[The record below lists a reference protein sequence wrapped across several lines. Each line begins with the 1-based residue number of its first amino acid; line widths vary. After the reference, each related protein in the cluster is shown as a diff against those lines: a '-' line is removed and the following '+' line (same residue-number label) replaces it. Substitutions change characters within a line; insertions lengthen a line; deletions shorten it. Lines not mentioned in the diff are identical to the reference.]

1 MSQITVTPLGFALGA
16 EVTGID
22 LKAPLN
28 DLTRREI
35 QQAWQKHLVLVFPRQ
50 DLTPAELIAF
60 SGSFGE
66 LDKNER
72 LQGLQPGD
80 PDHPEILVITTRQ
93 IEGKPSAS
101 RMSGRSWHS
110 DLTFT
115 TQPAKASFL
124 NCKQKPAVGGDT
136 MFANMYVA
144 FETLSPPMQE
154 FLEKREAIHDASLIK
169 GIENRDP
176 AAVADLKRRNPPVA
190 HPVVKVHP
198 ETGRKAL
205 FLGKRIRGFIG
216 MTEEESAP
224 ILNFLNDHA
233 TSPEFVFR
241 HRWSVNDLVMW
252 DNRCAMHM
260 ALADFDQNQTRH
272 MIRTSLHGEP
282 SGYVVKDEAP
292 ERESLIQAVAAVS

>member
-1 MSQITVTPLGFALGA
+1 MSQITVTQLGFSLGA

-22 LKAPLN
+22 LKEPLN
-28 DLTRREI
+28 DLTKHEI
-35 QQAWQKHLVLVFPRQ
+35 LQAWLKHLVLVFPGQ
-50 DLTPAELIAF
+50 DLTPKELITF

-72 LQGLQPGD
+72 LNGLQPGD
-80 PDHPEILVITTRQ
+80 PEHEEILVITTRP

-115 TQPAKASFL
+115 TRPAKASFL
-124 NCKQKPAVGGDT
+124 NCKQKPPVGGDT
-136 MFANMYVA
+136 MFANMYA
-144 FETLSPPMQE
+144 AYETLSPAMQE

-169 GIENRDP
+169 GIENREP
-176 AAVADLKRRNPPVA
+176 SAVADLKRRNPPVA
-190 HPVVKVHP
+190 HPVVRIHP

-205 FLGKRIRGFIG
+205 FLGKRIRGFVG
-216 MTEEESAP
+216 MTEEESTP

-233 TSPEFVFR
+233 TSPEFVYR
-241 HRWSVNDLVMW
+241 HRWSVHDLLMW
-252 DNRCAMHM
+252 DNRSTMHL
-260 ALADFDQNQTRH
+260 ALADFDQTQVRH

-282 SGYVVKDEAP
+282 SGYVVKEEAP
-292 ERESLIQAVAAVS
+292 QRESLIQAIAAVS